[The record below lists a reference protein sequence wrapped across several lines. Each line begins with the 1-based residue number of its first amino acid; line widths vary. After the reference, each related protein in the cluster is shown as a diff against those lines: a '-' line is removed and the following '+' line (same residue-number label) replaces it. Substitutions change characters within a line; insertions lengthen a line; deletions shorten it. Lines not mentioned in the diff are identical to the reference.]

1 MNDILL
7 AVLLAVPSSPAA
19 APKAAPISPMTRLSD
34 MYAEARAAHL
44 LSEERAKRVI
54 SLKPFDSLGRRH
66 EDYQH
71 AVGFLES
78 RSIAPASLQKAV
90 AALPK
95 TLPPGNWARYLIV
108 LTQKELRHLEEDRTA
123 ALGYIAKN
131 TGFGPE
137 VAGLTP
143 WAQLEARTVAL
154 FASHASSLK
163 RVDALA
169 IPLEKDAALPYS
181 DPGYSYYVRANA
193 RVLRRVVGA
202 MTADTDRLV
211 AEQASLTKAELKRI
225 FGTNFESF
233 EVGAAGIFRGLGADL
248 KNCPAF
254 TGEGAVQ
261 AAAALKDL
269 EAAAADAARAR
280 GAFAAVKARVDE
292 LDAAVLANYKEEE
305 DDMYGPDTLIGSYN
319 DWGRD
324 LEKLEKG
331 CRETAAA
338 LAAKLPA
345 KP

>member
-7 AVLLAVPSSPAA
+7 AVLLAVPSASAA
-19 APKAAPISPMTRLSD
+19 APKAAPISPMARLSD
-34 MYAEARAAHL
+34 LYAEARAAHL

-54 SLKPFDSLGRRH
+54 SLKPSFNRRH

-90 AALPK
+90 EALPK
-95 TLPPGNWARYLIV
+95 TLPPGNWARYLLA
-108 LTQKELRHLEEDRTA
+108 LTQKELRHLEEDRAA
-123 ALGYIAKN
+123 ALGYIAKFE
-131 TGFGPE
+131 GSGPE

-143 WAQLEARTVAL
+143 WAQLEARTIAL
-154 FASHASSLK
+154 FASHAPALK

-181 DPGYSYYVRANA
+181 DPGYSYYIRANA

-211 AEQASLTKAELKRI
+211 AERASLTQAELKRI
-225 FGTNFESF
+225 FGPNIMSF
-233 EVGAAGIFRGLGADL
+233 DIGAAGIFHGLGTDL

-254 TGEGAVQ
+254 QGEGAVQ

-280 GAFAAVKARVDE
+280 AAFAAVKARVDE

-305 DDMYGPDTLIGSYN
+305 DDMYGPDTLIGSYISW
-319 DWGRD
+319 DQD
-324 LEKLEKG
+324 LAKLEKG